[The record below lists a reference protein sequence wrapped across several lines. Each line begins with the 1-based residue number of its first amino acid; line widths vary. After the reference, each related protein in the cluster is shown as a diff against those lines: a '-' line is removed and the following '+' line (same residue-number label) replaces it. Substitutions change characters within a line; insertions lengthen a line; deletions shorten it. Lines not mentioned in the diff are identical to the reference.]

1 MTVKV
6 AYFSGTGCTEHVA
19 NTIMKELQARK
30 IPAFSCNLRNP
41 DEHEEDF
48 DLLLICFVV
57 HASNAP
63 EPVMKWAKKL
73 DRVDKKPAVIVSVS
87 GGGEVTP
94 NLACRVPIK
103 RALGR
108 KNYSVLYE
116 KMLVMPSNWIVKTK
130 SVLVAEIL
138 KVLPQ
143 KISFMVDEILEGKT
157 CNTSPLLGNRILTI
171 LGKVEQL
178 GAPIFG
184 KHIKVLNICTRCSI
198 CIRQCPVG
206 NISLIDEKISFS
218 NKCILCLNCIYSCP
232 QKALSPGIGKWVVLE
247 DGFSLKEL
255 LKIPA
260 PDKEVNLDLEAKG
273 FLWLGV
279 KRYLSNRSDIS
290 PPASQHYGNNKA
302 KS

>member
-19 NTIMKELQARK
+19 NTILNELQARN
-30 IPAFSCNLRNP
+30 IPVIFCNLRDP
-41 DEHEEDF
+41 DKHEEDF

-63 EPVMKWAKKL
+63 EPVMKWVKKL
-73 DRVDKKPAVIVSVS
+73 DRVNKKPAVIVSVS

-94 NLACRVPIK
+94 NLASRVPLK

-130 SVLVAEIL
+130 PVLVAEIL
-138 KVLPQ
+138 KVLPL
-143 KISFMVDEILEGKT
+143 KISFMIDEILEGKKRT
-157 CNTSPLLGNRILTI
+157 TFPLLGNRILTM
-171 LGKVEQL
+171 LGKIEQL

-184 KHIKVLNICTRCSI
+184 KHIKVMDTCTRCAM

-206 NISLIDEKISFS
+206 NISFIDEKISFS

-232 QKALSPGIGKWVVLE
+232 QKALSPGIGKGVVLE
-247 DGFSLKEL
+247 EGFNFKKL
-255 LKIPA
+255 LNTPA
-260 PDKEVNLDLEAKG
+260 TDKEVNLDLEAKG
-273 FLWLGV
+273 YLWLGV

-290 PPASQHYGNNKA
+290 PPASP
-302 KS
+302 